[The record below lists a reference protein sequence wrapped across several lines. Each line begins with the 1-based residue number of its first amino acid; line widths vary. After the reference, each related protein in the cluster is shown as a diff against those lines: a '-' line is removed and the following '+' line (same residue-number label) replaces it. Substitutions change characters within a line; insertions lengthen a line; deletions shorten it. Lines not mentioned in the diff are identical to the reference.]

1 MQIKKANFEDIPALV
16 ALDLRA
22 VGRTLSY
29 ARPESLWQNEL
40 VHDIVLM
47 ALEGEGCAVAS
58 VVLKQFGSTI
68 EVSDFLVDPD
78 YQDDI
83 RRRVGTKLLE
93 SALAVADTI
102 RGVQR
107 QRLSVNPDNTRARHL
122 YEKFGFQA
130 QRMTLN
136 PIKEFLIIMERR
148 PFAHILK
155 PADARPYTP

>member
-1 MQIKKANFEDIPALV
+1 MQIKRADFQDIPVLV
-16 ALDLRA
+16 ALDHRA
-22 VGRTLSY
+22 VGKTLSS
-29 ARPESLWQNEL
+29 ARPEALWQNEL

-47 ALEGEGCAVAS
+47 VAETDGTAIAS
-58 VVLKQFGSTI
+58 IVLKQFGATI
-68 EVSDFLVDPD
+68 ELSDFLVDPD

-107 QRLSVNPDNTRARHL
+107 QRLLVNPDNTRAIHL
-122 YEKFGFQA
+122 YEKFGFKA
-130 QRMTLN
+130 RSIPLN
-136 PIKEFLIIMERR
+136 PMAEWVRMERR
-148 PFAHILK
+148 PFAHIFT